1 MIIVQKYGGSS
12 VADNDKLYA
21 IAKKIKKTVDE
32 GNEVVVV
39 VSAQGKTT
47 DLLINKAYSI
57 DTQCPVREMDVLL
70 STGEQQSMALLV
82 IMLNKIGVSAVSLTG
97 EQAGIF
103 TTDSHMNARI
113 DTIRP
118 FRIFNELE
126 KGNVVVVAG
135 FQGVDEMDDVTTL
148 GRGGSDTT
156 AVALAY
162 ALAADRCD
170 IYSDVDGIYTA
181 DPRVVKGAI
190 RLEEVSYDTMLELAS
205 LGAKVL
211 NNRAVELAK
220 KYEVKLTS
228 GGSFS
233 NREGTK
239 IINNSLESANIT
251 GFTADRNVA
260 VVTIFNLKNEYDIF
274 SKLANREIPIDVIGQ
289 SIGLKEI
296 SFTVKSDNI
305 EIVRECL
312 ENKYDISIC
321 ENCSK
326 VSVVGSGMLNKT
338 EMSKKIYEALYE
350 NNIPIKLISSSE
362 IKFSVIV
369 DSEFTDDTLNA
380 IHNKI
385 MH

>member
-103 TTDSHMNARI
+103 TTGSHMNARI

-170 IYSDVDGIYTA
+170 I
-181 DPRVVKGAI
+181 
-190 RLEEVSYDTMLELAS
+190 
-205 LGAKVL
+205 
-211 NNRAVELAK
+211 
-220 KYEVKLTS
+220 
-228 GGSFS
+228 
-233 NREGTK
+233 
-239 IINNSLESANIT
+239 
-251 GFTADRNVA
+251 
-260 VVTIFNLKNEYDIF
+260 
-274 SKLANREIPIDVIGQ
+274 
-289 SIGLKEI
+289 
-296 SFTVKSDNI
+296 
-305 EIVRECL
+305 
-312 ENKYDISIC
+312 
-321 ENCSK
+321 
-326 VSVVGSGMLNKT
+326 
-338 EMSKKIYEALYE
+338 
-350 NNIPIKLISSSE
+350 
-362 IKFSVIV
+362 
-369 DSEFTDDTLNA
+369 
-380 IHNKI
+380 
-385 MH
+385 